1 VTYKAHLVVDNSK
14 LLLRP
19 GMTATATITVKDVK
33 NALLVPNAALRF
45 TPNNNASADNRS
57 LLQRLMPRG
66 PPRNRPSTRDAKG
79 PNRTIWVLRNGEAVS
94 VTVMAGVTDGKMTEV
109 TSGDLKVGDRV
120 IVDAVAAKR

>member
-1 VTYKAHLVVDNSK
+1 
-14 LLLRP
+14 
-19 GMTATATITVKDVK
+19 MTATATITVKDVK

-66 PPRNRPSTRDAKG
+66 PPRNRPSQKDAKG